1 MVEDEALVAFYVE
14 DVLAEHGATVVGPA
28 ETLAAALRLAAQEA
42 EGLHAAVLDLNLAG
56 HLSWPVAE
64 LLDRMGVPFLI
75 LSGYGARLLG
85 ERADLAAAACAVMAK
100 PAHPETL
107 VAALDR
113 HARPPPSRRPECA
126 PPPTARPP
134 QPPAATA
141 GAAASR
147 SITRVPPAGRRSARI
162 SPSASRIRP
171 RIRAQP
177 VPPTTAG
184 SMTTP

>member
-1 MVEDEALVAFYVE
+1 MAEDEALVAFYVE

-113 HARPPPSRRPECA
+113 HARPA
-126 PPPTARPP
+126 AAL
-134 QPPAATA
+134 PPA
-141 GAAASR
+141 
-147 SITRVPPAGRRSARI
+147 
-162 SPSASRIRP
+162 
-171 RIRAQP
+171 
-177 VPPTTAG
+177 
-184 SMTTP
+184 